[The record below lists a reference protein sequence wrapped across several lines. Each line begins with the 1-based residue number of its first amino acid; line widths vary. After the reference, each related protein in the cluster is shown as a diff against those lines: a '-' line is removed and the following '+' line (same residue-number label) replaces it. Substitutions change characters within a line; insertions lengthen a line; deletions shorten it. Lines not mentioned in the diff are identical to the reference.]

1 MDPMPIPWHLTT
13 IHPCCQDA
21 APAAATGAPRA
32 EGFDLD
38 LVGSAG
44 AWLTDSTL
52 LLALQSSQLVF
63 VHLHADGG
71 VVKRLRVRPDPVL
84 PSLQPTRMSNFLKL
98 FFATR
103 SAPSSLPPVHRKV
116 L

>member
-1 MDPMPIPWHLTT
+1 MDPMQIPWRFTTTHL
-13 IHPCCQDA
+13 CQDA

-44 AWLTDSTL
+44 SWLTDSTL

-71 VVKRLRVRPDPVL
+71 VVRRLRVRP
-84 PSLQPTRMSNFLKL
+84 SLQPIRMSKFLKL
-98 FFATR
+98 FYLIC
-103 SAPSSLPPVHRKV
+103 SQLPSSCSL
-116 L
+116 